1 VRAGVRSWS
10 VTRQADEAGW
20 RRVDAGTC
28 LYGQKAALA
37 GWLAG
42 WLSVY
47 DLRKQSDKTTFVTHL
62 LEHVPEGR

>member
-1 VRAGVRSWS
+1 VSLAKRMKLDGDGLMRELVYMVRRPH
-10 VTRQADEAGW
+10 
-20 RRVDAGTC
+20 
-28 LYGQKAALA
+28 
-37 GWLAG
+37 WLAG